1 MEIEIQLLPLFL
13 RVSVFLHNVDS
24 VIPSQQPDTAC
35 SLKPFSKWQVLDGI
49 AERIQP
55 SAARSARWFRRAP
68 LVRSRAMTRLTRG
81 SAPGL
86 QGDEASFQC
95 PDIAGPPSQPRRIVI
110 DALEQGGTS
119 ARLSTER
126 HFHPLNLSTTEGWS
140 PSAAAWNP
148 PMCSE
153 SDVRLLTRRRPSGSF
168 RHPTSINPLPFEDR
182 NGRG

>member
-68 LVRSRAMTRLTRG
+68 LVRSRAMTRLTPMGRRG
-81 SAPGL
+81 IAPGSWWARMIERKPKML
-86 QGDEASFQC
+86 VA
-95 PDIAGPPSQPRRIVI
+95 IVL
-110 DALEQGGTS
+110 ANKM
-119 ARLSTER
+119 ARQI
-126 HFHPLNLSTTEGWS
+126 W
-140 PSAAAWNP
+140 A
-148 PMCSE
+148 
-153 SDVRLLTRRRPSGSF
+153 LLTKQEDYRN
-168 RHPTSINPLPFEDR
+168 PTQM
-182 NGRG
+182 GAA

>member
-140 PSAAAWNP
+140 P
-148 PMCSE
+148 
-153 SDVRLLTRRRPSGSF
+153 
-168 RHPTSINPLPFEDR
+168 PFSLKTITFEKII
-182 NGRG
+182 